1 MNRKYN
7 IINWVFYVLLVG
19 FGIALCT
26 KADFGLSMISAP
38 PYILHV
44 WLRDRISWYT
54 QGTSEYFWEAFLLL
68 VMCLVIRRFRPKYL
82 LSFAA
87 AVISGLVIDG
97 WLYLLGG
104 NGVYPAMGARVA
116 AFIAGMVI
124 TALGV
129 AFGFRTTM
137 PLQVYELVVKEVAE
151 AFRFPVSKTKQGFDI
166 IMLVVSIGLSLLLT
180 HKMTGVGIGTVILT
194 VINAAIIALWSSLID
209 KLEKQDTNN
218 HSKQE

>member
-44 WLRDRISWYT
+44 WLRDRFSWYT